1 MYPISFEKFSDL
13 FLGGAIISVV
23 AICIIN
29 AALISLASTRGLL
42 VAQQSGYK
50 TGETYKRYAADVAY
64 KNRFMLLSL
73 MSFLAFCLINAC
85 FIPAFGENVSSFIG
99 FFAYILFIAIYV
111 KTERGAKVKVPLK
124 KTARLIRLVVTYFI
138 LNVIVTFIA
147 AILLNL
153 IAYAIKSDV
162 LAVMRFAPIVLCPM
176 LAPYLLVAAEAI
188 NLPFENARNKRFI
201 ARATKILDECS
212 AVKIGVTGSFGKTS
226 VKEILKTLLSEK
238 YSVLATPQSYNTP
251 LGIALTVKDGVNADY
266 FIAEAGARHKG
277 DIKEI
282 CGIVKPSIGVLTGI
296 NGQHVETF
304 GDEKAVKAAKFE
316 LFENL
321 RGDKIAVFS
330 ADSDGSRELFN
341 KFVGDKSLAGIKG
354 DFVRAENVRTS
365 SAGSS
370 FTLLIKGEEPIRCKT
385 SLLGKHNVSDIV
397 LAAAVA
403 YKCGLSVDEIARGI
417 EKCSPTEHRCSI
429 IKAEGGGTIIDDTYN
444 SNEDGARAALKTL
457 SLFKGRKT
465 VITAGLVELGKRE
478 DEANENLGKSI
489 AEHADEV
496 IIVGNVNKETLKRG
510 ATDGGLSGEAIKFAE
525 TLEDAVTIKNGVN
538 AGEVVLFLND
548 LPDKYK

>member
-13 FLGGAIISVV
+13 FSGGAIISVV
-23 AICIIN
+23 AICLIN
-29 AALISLASTRGLL
+29 AALLSLASTRGLL

-50 TGETYKRYAADVAY
+50 TDETYKRYAADVVY

-111 KTERGAKVKVPLK
+111 KTERGEKVKVPLK

-138 LNVIVTFIA
+138 LNFIATFIA

-176 LAPYLLVAAEAI
+176 LAPYLLVAAEAV

-212 AVKIGVTGSFGKTS
+212 AVKIGVTGSYGKTS

-282 CGIVKPSIGVLTGI
+282 CGIVKPSVGVLTGI
-296 NGQHVETF
+296 NAQHAETF

-365 SAGSS
+365 STGST
-370 FTLLIKGEEPIRCKT
+370 FTLSIKGENPIRCKT
-385 SLLGKHNVSDIV
+385 SLLGKHNVSDIT

-403 YKCGLSVDEIARGI
+403 YKCGLSVEEIARGI

-465 VITAGLVELGKRE
+465 VITPGLVELGKRE
-478 DEANENLGKSI
+478 GEANESLGKNI

-496 IIVGNVNKETLKRG
+496 IIVGNVNKENLKKG
-510 ATDGGLSGEAIKFAE
+510 ATEGGFHGEAIKFAE
-525 TLEDAVTIKNGVN
+525 TLEQAVALKNGVN